1 MATNLKDFI
10 ETQPSWRLKE
20 TLKSC
25 CWHLFRGFHPGP
37 SGTNA
42 IISPQKRGQRLRKR
56 SLQSC
61 LEALLDWDA
70 HTVALCFVA
79 VCARTKGLQ
88 SALLLIQLHKHE
100 IYRHRNS
107 SLKPFPLVM
116 FSCWKVG
123 TLLDMN
129 VNKKKR
135 GEKKN
140 GQAFWISSWLPP
152 LPPPASGWHLGS
164 LTFWG
169 ECKSLHSI

>member
-1 MATNLKDFI
+1 MATNLNLEDFI
-10 ETQPSWRLKE
+10 QTQASWRLKE

-25 CWHLFRGFHPGP
+25 WHSFRGFHPGP

-42 IISPQKRGQRLRKR
+42 IISPQKRGQRLTTR

-61 LEALLDWDA
+61 LEALLGWDT

-88 SALLLIQLHKHE
+88 SAFLLIQLHKHE
-100 IYRHRNS
+100 IYRHTQDFIIET
-107 SLKPFPLVM
+107 FPLVT

-129 VNKKKR
+129 VNKK
-135 GEKKN
+135 EKKKKK
-140 GQAFWISSWLPP
+140 GQAFWISST
-152 LPPPASGWHLGS
+152 PATGQHLRS
-164 LTFWG
+164 VTF
-169 ECKSLHSI
+169 